1 MEKRIKML
9 RDPRFQAR
17 KAMAWKRQ
25 VALLALTMAASI
37 ALADAA
43 KGKKKGGKAAKS
55 PPVDKAGAPAEK
67 DPDDPNQVRPGEY
80 GRWDC

>member
-1 MEKRIKML
+1 
-9 RDPRFQAR
+9 
-17 KAMAWKRQ
+17 MAWKRQ

-55 PPVDKAGAPAEK
+55 PPVDKAGGPAEK
-67 DPDDPNQVRPGEY
+67 DPDDPNQVRPG
-80 GRWDC
+80 D